1 MEKTTQPQVIF
12 KGISLTGEPVKK
24 LSRTIGDLQGFF
36 MNQAAFDKLDKN
48 QLAYEVES
56 YFPVPEGTE
65 GGLFFG
71 ITRLQPGT
79 VGSEYM
85 MTKGHSHVI
94 ENRAEFYWGI
104 EGEGRLLLMDKDRNT
119 WEEIMQPG
127 SLHYISGCTAHRVA
141 NTGNSVLS
149 FGACWPS
156 DAGHNYEMIAANGF
170 SKRLLEI
177 NGQPQLV
184 PWEK

>member
-1 MEKTTQPQVIF
+1 METITLPKVVFSGTTLIGPSVE
-12 KGISLTGEPVKK
+12 KLT
-24 LSRTIGDLQGFF
+24 RTIGDLKGLFGDQK
-36 MNQAAFDKLDKN
+36 AFEEQDPSRI
-48 QLAYEVES
+48 AYEVEV

-71 ITRLQPGT
+71 VTRLQPEMIGN
-79 VGSEYM
+79 EYM

-104 EGEGRLLLMDKDRNT
+104 EGEGMMLFMDKDRNM
-119 WEEIMQPG
+119 WAEKIFPG
-127 SLHYISGCTAHRVA
+127 SLHYIKGLTAHRVA
-141 NTGNSVLS
+141 NTAISVLS

-156 DAGHNYEMIAANGF
+156 DAGHNYELIAKNGF
-170 SKRLLEI
+170 SKRLKKI

-184 PWEK
+184 